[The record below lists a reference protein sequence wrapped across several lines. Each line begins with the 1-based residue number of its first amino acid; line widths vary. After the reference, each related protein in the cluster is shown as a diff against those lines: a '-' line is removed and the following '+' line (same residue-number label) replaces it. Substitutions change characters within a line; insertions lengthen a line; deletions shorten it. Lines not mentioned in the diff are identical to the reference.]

1 MVSEPLKES
10 FAHTLKNFWTGK
22 RFLKLFL
29 FALVLGNI
37 TYYCV
42 WMLARRQV
50 VTNAA
55 SHHSKVYTAYVQAV
69 ERARKTPDTAPGS
82 TATGL
87 SAAANTSGNDG
98 GGETVSADGATNT
111 LSAVSPFWGAL
122 REVRRQFPHLRV
134 AVVLQGTVDG
144 DRDRKVLDV
153 LRARARDW
161 VYNDTQ
167 DGWARSFYSLPTKNT
182 AAFQVVSDVRDDLS
196 SWETTAGVM
205 GGYAFILLFAFGW
218 FWTRAL
224 DEAEQAVPV
233 AANGPVRS
241 KINVLQQTA
250 GEVGQ
255 VLAELQE
262 ELALIEAQSTGANPD
277 VIKAI
282 DDMTS
287 QIRLLAVN
295 GSIEAAR
302 SADAYRVFHVL
313 MQEINQLATQC
324 RTQLKSVEVGK
335 GAYAGMRRKL
345 EQINARVNGEE
356 AVGQPRSGAATA
368 FRRVG

>member
-10 FAHTLKNFWTGK
+10 FAHTLKTFWTGK
-22 RFLKLFL
+22 RFLKLFI
-29 FALVLGNI
+29 FALLLGNI

-55 SHHSKVYTAYVQAV
+55 NQHTKVYTAYVQAV
-69 ERARKTPDTAPGS
+69 EHARKAPEGDAAVIDPIS
-82 TATGL
+82 GDEATKSL
-87 SAAANTSGNDG
+87 IS
-98 GGETVSADGATNT
+98 
-111 LSAVSPFWGAL
+111 VSPFWGAL
-122 REVRRQFPHLRV
+122 RDVRRQFPHLKV
-134 AVVLQGTVDG
+134 NVVVQGTVDA
-144 DRDRKVLDV
+144 DRDHKILEV
-153 LRARARDW
+153 LRNRARDS

-167 DGWARSFYSLPTKNT
+167 DGWARTFYSLPTKNT
-182 AAFQVVSDVRDDLS
+182 AAFEVVSDVRDDLS

-224 DEAEQAVPV
+224 DEAGQAGSIS
-233 AANGPVRS
+233 APVRT
-241 KINVLQQTA
+241 KINGLQQATF
-250 GEVGQ
+250 EVGT
-255 VLAELQE
+255 VLNELQN
-262 ELALIEAQSTGANPD
+262 ELASIETNATGVNPD
-277 VIKAI
+277 VVKAI

-324 RTQLKSVEVGK
+324 RAQLKTVDGSR
-335 GAYAGMRRKL
+335 GAFSGMRRKID
-345 EQINARVNGEE
+345 QIQARVNGEE
-356 AVGQPRSGAATA
+356 ASDQPRSGVSTA

>member
-1 MVSEPLKES
+1 MRRYMASEPLKES
-10 FAHTLKNFWTGK
+10 FAHTLKTFWTGK
-22 RFLKLFL
+22 RFLKLFI
-29 FALVLGNI
+29 FALLLGNI

-55 SHHSKVYTAYVQAV
+55 NHHSKVYNAYVQAV
-69 ERARKTPDTAPGS
+69 ERARKSPVPEAQGAPGVP
-82 TATGL
+82 A
-87 SAAANTSGNDG
+87 
-98 GGETVSADGATNT
+98 GEAVAPDGATSA
-111 LSAVSPFWGAL
+111 LSAISPYWGGL
-122 REVRRQFPHLRV
+122 REVRKQFPHLRV

-153 LRARARDW
+153 LRTRARDW

-167 DGWARSFYSLPTKNT
+167 DGWARSFYSLPTKD
-182 AAFQVVSDVRDDLS
+182 ASAFQVVSDIRDDLAG
-196 SWETTAGVM
+196 WETTAGVM

-224 DEAEQAVPV
+224 DEAGQAVPV
-233 AANGPVRS
+233 IKFLNQASQA
-241 KINVLQQTA
+241 T
-250 GEVGQ
+250 GEVAV
-255 VLAELQE
+255 VLAELQRE
-262 ELALIEAQSTGANPD
+262 MAAIEASDAAGGLNPD

-324 RTQLKSVEVGK
+324 RAQLKNVDAGK
-335 GAYAGMRRKL
+335 GSYSGVRRKL
-345 EQINARVNGEE
+345 DQLQARVSGDEE
-356 AVGQPRSGAATA
+356 VGQPRSAAGTA